1 MSPLEPLAAICAGTG
16 SPSQSKVSPK
26 DYVNPFS
33 GDKSKSWK
41 IPLHLLRNSNT
52 FHSFGSVFVG
62 HFSWHQIPLYTRDAL
77 VRLQGIGGAGSE
89 GRQDV
94 CFLLC
99 LAV

>member
-1 MSPLEPLAAICAGTG
+1 MSPLEPLEALCAGTG

-33 GDKSKSWK
+33 GDKSKRWK
-41 IPLHLLRNSNT
+41 IPLDLLRNSNT
-52 FHSFGSVFVG
+52 FHTFGSVFIG
-62 HFSWHQIPLYTRDAL
+62 HFSWHQTLLYPRDAL
-77 VRLQGIGGAGSE
+77 VRLQGIGGVVSK
-89 GRQDV
+89 GRQDI